1 MIHIFRREFFGYFR
15 SPVAYVFLAVFVI
28 ASIGL
33 TWLPGNF
40 FDSNDA
46 SMQLFFTFIPWVY
59 LFLIPAVG
67 MRLWAEEKRSGTW
80 ELLLTLPISTTQ
92 AVMGKFLAGLAFLA
106 IALLCTFGL
115 TLTTA
120 YLGDPDWGPIF
131 TGYIGCIFLSASY
144 LSICS
149 LTSALT
155 KSQVISFVL
164 GVTVCVT
171 LLFLGWGQAND
182 FLISAGLP
190 IAFVDSLAN
199 FSIIP
204 HFEAMVKGL
213 ITLQDIV
220 FFVSLSGFALFCNI
234 LILER

>member
-106 IALLCTFGL
+106 IALLCTFVAGC
-115 TLTTA
+115 A
-120 YLGDPDWGPIF
+120 GDIR
-131 TGYIGCIFLSASY
+131 C
-144 LSICS
+144 
-149 LTSALT
+149 
-155 KSQVISFVL
+155 
-164 GVTVCVT
+164 
-171 LLFLGWGQAND
+171 
-182 FLISAGLP
+182 
-190 IAFVDSLAN
+190 
-199 FSIIP
+199 
-204 HFEAMVKGL
+204 
-213 ITLQDIV
+213 
-220 FFVSLSGFALFCNI
+220 
-234 LILER
+234 